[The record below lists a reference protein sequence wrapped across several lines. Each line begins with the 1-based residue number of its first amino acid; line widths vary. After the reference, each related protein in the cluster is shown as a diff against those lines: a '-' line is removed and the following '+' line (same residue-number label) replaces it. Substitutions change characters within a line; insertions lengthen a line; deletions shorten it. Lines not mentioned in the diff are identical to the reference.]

1 MLGVVGDLLE
11 DVVVRLDRPPALG
24 TDTAATITRVRGGS
38 AANVA
43 AAAATAGAA
52 VRFIGRVG
60 DDALGERLI
69 AELIA
74 VGVDARVQRHGTT
87 GSVVVLVGPD
97 GERTMLPDRA
107 AASQLDGIDPTW
119 LLELTW
125 LHVPAYSL
133 LDEPIAASSID
144 AIGQVRRAGGG
155 VSVDVS
161 SVAPVRAFGIDRFHA
176 LLGDLSPD
184 VVFANADEAAAIDL
198 AHHEGGAWTTVV
210 KCGPEP
216 VLVFSGRRSPSSP
229 ELEIPIPPVEGVV
242 DSTGAGDVFAA
253 GFLVARLG
261 GADDITA
268 VGRGARLAAR
278 TLTRAGAMLM

>member
-1 MLGVVGDLLE
+1 MLGIVGDLLE
-11 DVVVRLDRPPALG
+11 DVVVRLDRTPALG

-43 AAAATAGAA
+43 AAAATTGATA
-52 VRFIGRVG
+52 RFIGRVG
-60 DDALGERLI
+60 DDALGERLT
-69 AELIA
+69 AELTA
-74 VGVDARVQRHGTT
+74 VGVDVRVQRHGTT

-107 AASQLDGIDPTW
+107 AAVQLDAIDPTW
-119 LLELTW
+119 LLGVTW

-144 AIGQVRRAGGG
+144 AIRQVRWAGGG
-155 VSVDVS
+155 VSIDVS
-161 SVAPVRAFGIDRFHA
+161 SVAPVRAFGVDRFDA
-176 LLGDLSPD
+176 LLHDLSPD

-198 AHHEGGAWTTVV
+198 AHHEGGWTAVV

-216 VLVFSGRRSPSSP
+216 VQVFVGRRSTSSP
-229 ELEIPIPPVEGVV
+229 VQEVPVPPVEGVV

-261 GADDITA
+261 GADDIVA
-268 VGRGARLAAR
+268 ARRGVRLAAL
-278 TLTRAGAMLM
+278 TLTRAGATLT